1 MGGRRPL
8 PTRCSTNT
16 AIQCQR
22 GEDPRGSATPTLSVG
37 PERPRPTP
45 LVEQQT
51 LKLTRI
57 LDAHSTM
64 SPPHVAA
71 TIIETPWIGCNRL
84 LQ

>member
-1 MGGRRPL
+1 MVGDH
-8 PTRCSTNT
+8 
-16 AIQCQR
+16 CQPDVALTQPSNASEVR
-22 GEDPRGSATPTLSVG
+22 TPRGSATPTLSVG